1 MVRLKKVLGMENSY
15 QILVKKKNRRELVNF
30 FVRFAFVIAM
40 FLCLLLYLLSPTS
53 KAGKLIIDGGIALN
67 KERILNYLDIDENT
81 SVFSLN
87 SKDIE
92 TKLKSH
98 SELTNI
104 DVTLNPLTFKISF
117 LEKAVSFV
125 NDSSCYLYDG
135 EVVEGSTNDY
145 YQHQSLLAPEFLG
158 EVPTDL
164 TSYEKSLIISANLN
178 ALEKNSEYISLSQYD
193 GEFYFYYSF
202 ADDNFIRVRF
212 SFDDE
217 FSLSYYLGQLRK
229 NNVLNVYNEIDK
241 SKMELSQSS
250 FGNQQIKYYSLY
262 FRLVNNNQE
271 ITSEWR
277 LDKDGE

>member
-1 MVRLKKVLGMENSY
+1 MENSY
-15 QILVKKKNRRELVNF
+15 QILVKKKNRRELINF

-40 FLCLLLYLLSPTS
+40 FLCLLFYLVSPIS
-53 KAGKLIIDGGIALN
+53 KAGKLVIDGGIALN

-87 SKDIE
+87 SKEIE
-92 TKLKSH
+92 SKLKSH
-98 SELTNI
+98 SELANI
-104 DVTLNPLTFKISF
+104 DVTLNPLMFKISF

-125 NDSSCYLYDG
+125 NDATCYLYDG
-135 EVVEGSTNDY
+135 EVVDASESDY
-145 YQHQSLLAPEFLG
+145 YQRQSLLAPEFLG
-158 EVPTDL
+158 DVPADL
-164 TSYEKSLIISANLN
+164 SSYEKSLIISANLN
-178 ALEKNSEYISLSQYD
+178 ALEKNTDYISLSQYD

-202 ADDNFIRVRF
+202 SNDYLIRVRF
-212 SFDDE
+212 SFDEE

-241 SKMELSQSS
+241 SKMVLSHSN
-250 FGNQQIKYYSLY
+250 FGDQQIQYYSLY

-277 LDKDGE
+277 LDKDGK

>member
-67 KERILNYLDIDENT
+67 KEI
-81 SVFSLN
+81 FSLN

-145 YQHQSLLAPEFLG
+145 YQQQSLLAPEFLG

-241 SKMELSQSS
+241 SKMVLSQSS

>member
-1 MVRLKKVLGMENSY
+1 MENSY

-67 KERILNYLDIDENT
+67 KAKILNYLDIDENT

-145 YQHQSLLAPEFLG
+145 YQQQSLLAPEFLG

-164 TSYEKSLIISANLN
+164 TSYEKSL
-178 ALEKNSEYISLSQYD
+178 
-193 GEFYFYYSF
+193 EFYFYYSF

-241 SKMELSQSS
+241 SKMVLSQSS